1 MAHAPSPE
9 GMAGG
14 RTDYLLVLTAGVIFG
29 TSFPAIK
36 LTVGTTGEVDPF
48 LLTFLRLAVGAGSGV
63 LVLILGRRFT
73 VSVFRNPYVWLLG
86 VLNAIGFDLQH
97 LGQVYTT
104 ASKTALLVD
113 VNVVL
118 IALLMVAVYGE
129 RMTGRKALGLA
140 LGLGGVAVLTTRLDP
155 SFLRQGEFVGDLL
168 VFLAGVVW
176 AVFVLVFK
184 EMIDRGGDYLGL
196 SVGALTTTCLFSAIA
211 LPWAALSV
219 PITGLGWVG
228 IAWLGL
234 VTTFPPI
241 AIWARSIRV
250 MSPTV
255 AAVLLLVEVAV
266 AGGLS
271 ILIFGEPL
279 GAPFAVGGV
288 LVLAGIVMASLG
300 DRAAVPKVSPG
311 PGKAT

>member
-1 MAHAPSPE
+1 M
-9 GMAGG
+9 
-14 RTDYLLVLTAGVIFG
+14 
-29 TSFPAIK
+29 
-36 LTVGTTGEVDPF
+36 
-48 LLTFLRLAVGAGSGV
+48 
-63 LVLILGRRFT
+63 
-73 VSVFRNPYVWLLG
+73 
-86 VLNAIGFDLQH
+86 
-97 LGQVYTT
+97 YTT

-113 VNVVL
+113 VNVVF

-196 SVGALTTTCLFSAIA
+196 SVGALTTTCLFSTIA
-211 LPWAALSV
+211 LPWAALSM

-266 AGGLS
+266 AGALS
-271 ILIFGEPL
+271 ILFFGEPL

-300 DRAAVPKVSPG
+300 DRAAVPNVSPG

>member
-1 MAHAPSPE
+1 
-9 GMAGG
+9 MAGA
-14 RTDYLLVLTAGVIFG
+14 REDYLLVLTAGVIFG

-36 LTVGTTGEVDPF
+36 LTVGTTGDVDPF

-86 VLNAIGFDLQH
+86 ALNAIGFDLQH

-113 VNVVL
+113 VNVVF

-155 SFLRQGEFVGDLL
+155 SFLQQGEFVGDLL

-211 LPWAALSV
+211 LPWAALSE

-266 AGGLS
+266 AGALS
-271 ILIFGEPL
+271 ILFFGEPL

-300 DRAAVPKVSPG
+300 DRAAAPNVSPG
-311 PGKAT
+311 PGRAT